1 MPTERNDVLANQG
14 KEASPQ
20 EQKASLFERLI
31 PILFVDDLQA
41 ERDFY
46 VSLGFTVGSYTL

>member
-1 MPTERNDVLANQG
+1 MSTEKNEVLANQG